1 MLFLGLLALIQCW
14 FLPGFTLLSFAK
26 SIGIK
31 DKIILSPLFSI
42 IVNYLIVVTL
52 LFSKFTFEN
61 IIILILIEFI
71 LILFF
76 LKKY

>member
-52 LFSKFTFEN
+52 LIFQKFTFEN

-76 LKKY
+76 F